1 MRVCMYVCM
10 YVCTCM
16 CCVCVC
22 VCAAGRPRATNGRMR
37 VSGHARLADAF
48 STVWRTRSV
57 DDSRLS
63 CCSRC
68 GIGQAVGRSV
78 GRSVDWSVGRSPS
91 YLASF
96 LARSLVRSFVRS
108 FVPSLARWRGN
119 RQLRKGSVVLSSH
132 RSSRDAAPSE
142 RSPSQGPN

>member
-1 MRVCMYVCM
+1 MCVYMRVCVCVRVR
-10 YVCTCM
+10 VCA
-16 CCVCVC
+16 CVC
-22 VCAAGRPRATNGRMR
+22 VCAAGRPRATNGMMR

-78 GRSVDWSVGRSPS
+78 GRSVSRSTGRSV
-91 YLASF
+91 A
-96 LARSLVRSFVRS
+96 
-108 FVPSLARWRGN
+108 
-119 RQLRKGSVVLSSH
+119 
-132 RSSRDAAPSE
+132 
-142 RSPSQGPN
+142 